1 MTLTSIIM
9 IERSHYVTSGNEKNN
24 CSMVDSL
31 LTLIAMLAKAS
42 SKCINW
48 IKLLKNN
55 GSCVVMHFKLMMN
68 VGQVLHSTC

>member
-1 MTLTSIIM
+1 
-9 IERSHYVTSGNEKNN
+9 
-24 CSMVDSL
+24 MVDSL